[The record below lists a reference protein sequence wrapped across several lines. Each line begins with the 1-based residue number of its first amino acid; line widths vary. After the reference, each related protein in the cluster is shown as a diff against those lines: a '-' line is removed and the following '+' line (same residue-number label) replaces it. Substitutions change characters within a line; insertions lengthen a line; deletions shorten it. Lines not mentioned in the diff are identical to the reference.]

1 MRNWGTAEDCWHGT
15 GERGWFAP
23 HCHEPL
29 WATIPQALLGKGDCF
44 SRVFFAPPHR
54 HHHPTLDAEAGRKH
68 ARSCLLFTQF
78 WQRASQPKHTQISRR
93 GLDPS
98 ALFALLPAAR
108 QAATLLLAPCTQLW
122 EAPEVAPSPIQAP
135 TVVLLRALWCS
146 CCFPAWGIGEY
157 KLFLPPARMPRAH
170 AGAAWLG

>member
-15 GERGWFAP
+15 GEKGWFAP

-54 HHHPTLDAEAGRKH
+54 HHHPTLDAEADRKH

-78 WQRASQPKHTQISRR
+78 WQCASQPNTQISRR

-108 QAATLLLAPCTQLW
+108 QAATLFLAPCTRLW